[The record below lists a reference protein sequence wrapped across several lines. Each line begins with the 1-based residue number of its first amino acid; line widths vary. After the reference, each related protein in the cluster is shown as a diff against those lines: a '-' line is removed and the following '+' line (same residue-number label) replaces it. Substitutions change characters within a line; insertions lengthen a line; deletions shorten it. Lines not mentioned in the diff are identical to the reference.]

1 MTTLM
6 IGCGGVGTV
15 LAEQLLAAGEVLWIG
30 SRRQPATGGHWFA
43 LDVLADSYRLP
54 DELPERIERLIYLP
68 GSINLKPLARIK
80 AQELRDAFEL
90 NVVGAMRC
98 VQALLPRLQQAESA
112 SITLVSTV
120 AVSQGMGFHTTVAA
134 AKGAL
139 EALTRAWAAELAP
152 RIRVNCVA
160 PSLTDTPLAA
170 SLLSSD
176 DRRQLAAKR
185 HPLGR
190 VGQPADIASAI
201 AWLSAPTASWV
212 TGQVLHVDG
221 GLSRLRLL

>member
-6 IGCGGVGTV
+6 IGCGGVGTA
-15 LAEQLLAAGEVLWIG
+15 LARQLLAAGEELWIG
-30 SRRQPATGGHWFA
+30 SRRQPTVDGHWFF
-43 LDVLADSYRLP
+43 LDVLADSYLLP
-54 DELPERIERLIYLP
+54 SDLPEHIDRLIYLP

-98 VQALLPRLQQAESA
+98 VQALLPRLQQAEGA

-170 SLLSSD
+170 PLLTTD
-176 DRRQLAAKR
+176 ERRQLAAKR

-190 VGQPADIASAI
+190 IGQPTDIASAI
-201 AWLSAPTASWV
+201 GWISSPAASWV

-221 GLSRLRLL
+221 GLSTLRQL

>member
-6 IGCGGVGTV
+6 IGCGGVGTP
-15 LAEQLLAAGEVLWIG
+15 LAEQLLAAGEKLWIG
-30 SRRQPATGGHWFA
+30 SRRQPAIGAHWFQ
-43 LDVLADSYRLP
+43 LDVLADHYLLP
-54 DELPERIERLIYLP
+54 SDLPERIDRLIYLP

-80 AQELRDAFEL
+80 AEELRDAFEL

-98 VQALLPRLQQAESA
+98 VQALMPRLQHAENA

-120 AVSQGMGFHTTVAA
+120 AVSQGMGFHTTVVA

-139 EALTRAWAAELAP
+139 EALTRSWAAELAP

-160 PSLTDTPLAA
+160 PSLTETPLAA
-170 SLLSSD
+170 PLLSTD
-176 DRRQLAAKR
+176 ERRQLAAKR
-185 HPLGR
+185 HALGR
-190 VGQPADIASAI
+190 IGQPSDIALAI
-201 AWLSAPTASWV
+201 AWLSSPAASWV

-221 GLSRLRLL
+221 GLSTLRSF

>member
-15 LAEQLLAAGEVLWIG
+15 LAEQLLAAGEELWIG
-30 SRRQPATGGHWFA
+30 SRRQPAAAGRWFA
-43 LDVLADSYRLP
+43 LDVLAESYDWP
-54 DELPERIERLIYLP
+54 DALPEQIDRLIYLP
-68 GSINLKPLARIK
+68 GSINLKPLARIS
-80 AQELRDAFEL
+80 ARELRDAFEL
-90 NVVGAMRC
+90 NVVGAMRV
-98 VQALLPRLQQAESA
+98 VQALLPRLQRANGA

-170 SLLSSD
+170 PLLITD
-176 DRRQLAAKR
+176 ERRQAAAKR

-190 VGQPADIASAI
+190 IGQPVDIASAI
-201 AWLSAPTASWV
+201 SWLSSPAASWV
-212 TGQVLHVDG
+212 TGQVLPVDG
-221 GLSRLRLL
+221 GLSSLRQL

>member
-6 IGCGGVGTV
+6 IGCGGVGAV
-15 LAEQLLAAGEVLWIG
+15 LAEQLLAAGEELWIG
-30 SRRQPATGGHWFA
+30 SRRQPTAAGHWFA
-43 LDVLADSYRLP
+43 LDVMAESYDWP
-54 DELPERIERLIYLP
+54 DALPERLDRLIYLP
-68 GSINLKPLARIK
+68 GSIILKPLARIS

-90 NVVGAMRC
+90 NVVGAMRIA
-98 VQALLPRLQQAESA
+98 QAVLPRLQRAEGA

-120 AVSQGMGFHTTVAA
+120 AVAQGMGFHTTVVA

-170 SLLSSD
+170 PLLTTD
-176 DRRQLAAKR
+176 ERRQAAAKR

-190 VGQPADIASAI
+190 IGQPADIASAI
-201 AWLSAPTASWV
+201 AWLGSPAASWV

-221 GLSRLRLL
+221 GLSTLRPL